1 MHKLYKTFK
10 NDIDGIILEV
20 FNPMHCDVYKVV
32 VRYKWLVD
40 AGRTRPLAA
49 LTASKQQQ
57 AGSTTQ
63 IVTFDVILSLIIITA

>member
-1 MHKLYKTFK
+1 
-10 NDIDGIILEV
+10 
-20 FNPMHCDVYKVV
+20 MHCDVYKVV

-40 AGRTRPLAA
+40 AGRTRPLAT

-63 IVTFDVILSLIIITA
+63 IATFDLMILSLIIITA

>member
-1 MHKLYKTFK
+1 
-10 NDIDGIILEV
+10 
-20 FNPMHCDVYKVV
+20 MHCDVYKVV

-40 AGRTRPLAA
+40 AGRTRRLAT

-63 IVTFDVILSLIIITA
+63 MRPLI